1 MIEFITGLIVG
12 AALGAAAYRF
22 MLKRSPET
30 LEKWAAE
37 IKAKGDE
44 YL

>member
-1 MIEFITGLIVG
+1 MIELIIGFVVG
-12 AALGAAAYRF
+12 AALGAAGYRF
-22 MLKRSPET
+22 ALKRNPAMV
-30 LEKWAAE
+30 EKIAAE

>member
-1 MIEFITGLIVG
+1 MIELIIGFVVG
-12 AALGAAAYRF
+12 AVLGAAAYRF
-22 MLKRSPET
+22 MLKRNPAT
-30 LEKWAAE
+30 LAKWAAE